1 MYRMASH
8 TPNNRGGRPAHYT
21 LEQVSTAI
29 ERLLSSGCSTDE
41 ICAKTVKP
49 HLTEYFGVSRG
60 IRDDALERA
69 VEQILKARTE
79 AEHRALLKAL
89 PDSVPSDV
97 DTVLQHVR
105 TEILLLIAQQNA
117 VCEGLAEKAVDELRT
132 DKRNAHWRIAELE
145 TKIEDQAH
153 EIETLVAD
161 RDRVGAEL
169 ESARD
174 EVRRLKSEL
183 DGFEKDAIAVD
194 RLLAALRAP
203 DVQSDLRAALT
214 EIVDPAP
221 GSGPTP

>member
-1 MYRMASH
+1 MASH
-8 TPNNRGGRPAHYT
+8 TPKNHGGRPAHYT

-29 ERLLSSGCSTDE
+29 ERMLSAGCSTDE

-79 AEHRALLKAL
+79 AENRALLKAL

-97 DTVLQHVR
+97 DTVLAQVR
-105 TEILLLIAQQNA
+105 TEVMLLIAQQNA
-117 VCEGLAEKAVDELRT
+117 VCAGLAEKAVEELRA
-132 DKRNAHWRIAELE
+132 DKRNANWRIAELE
-145 TKIEDQAH
+145 TMIEDQAH
-153 EIETLVAD
+153 EIETLAVD

-174 EVRRLKSEL
+174 EVRRLQSEL
-183 DGFEKDAIAVD
+183 DAFDKDAIAVD
-194 RLLAALRAP
+194 RILAALRAP
-203 DVQSDLRAALT
+203 DVQSDLRAALA